1 MSEAVEL
8 FSTCSEHDRAANQAK
23 IEIIVQ
29 ELGYL
34 ALAVTLT
41 GSYVGQD
48 LAHGE
53 LCVEVPALS
62 PQEAME
68 LLRLKLKGSASSFD
82 VSSTTERLL
91 DVLGYIPL
99 ARRYTPYI
107 LQEGNGWRA
116 RILLTYYSSINVNS

>member
-1 MSEAVEL
+1 MTSLPPIEVGSMVMSEAVEL
-8 FSTCSEHDRAANQAK
+8 FSACSEHDRAANQAK
-23 IEIIVQ
+23 IEMIVQ
-29 ELGYL
+29 ELGCL

-68 LLRLKLKGSASSFD
+68 LVRLKLK
-82 VSSTTERLL
+82 
-91 DVLGYIPL
+91 
-99 ARRYTPYI
+99 
-107 LQEGNGWRA
+107 
-116 RILLTYYSSINVNS
+116 